1 MRAALTAPER
11 VKALVLLDTQS
22 GKEDEAAL
30 EGYRGMREMWLT
42 ARSGGRARRTDCGPH
57 HR

>member
-22 GKEDEAAL
+22 GKEDEAVLA
-30 EGYRGMREMWLT
+30 GVSRRCRRRG
-42 ARSGGRARRTDCGPH
+42 
-57 HR
+57 